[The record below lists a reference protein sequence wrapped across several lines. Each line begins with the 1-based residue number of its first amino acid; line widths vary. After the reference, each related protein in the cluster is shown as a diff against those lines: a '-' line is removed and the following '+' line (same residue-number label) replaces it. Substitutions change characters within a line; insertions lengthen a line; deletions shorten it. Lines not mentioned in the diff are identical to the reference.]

1 MAGSATQFWGAVVS
15 GKNSHSE
22 DIPEG
27 VFVSVSQAILR
38 NGKEGQPTILYVQPT
53 DEDKK
58 GPKVAIAYL
67 APGKTDFYKV
77 DLSFSSSDAPIE
89 FTTEGPGE
97 VHLSGFAAAERSPFD
112 EDDDSFSYGLEGE
125 SSEEDGDE
133 ADEQIEQR
141 LKALAQKRGKVEDED
156 EEDED
161 EDEDEDEEEEAP
173 KIGKGGPQKRP
184 NNTNGAQ
191 PAKKAKTEGGKPQGN
206 ATPAQASKTEQKPQ
220 TPKPEAKPQGQAT
233 PKAQTPKPEAKPQ
246 GQAPKAQTPKPEA
259 KPQGQAT
266 PKAQTPKADTKPQAQ
281 AAKGGQTPKDTKA
294 HTPSKGQIMCSDCN
308 RPFPNE
314 RSLQQHQEQK
324 HKK

>member
-38 NGKEGQPTILYVQPT
+38 NGKDGQPTILYVQPT

-58 GPKVAIAYL
+58 GTKVAIAYL
-67 APGKTDFYKV
+67 APGKSDFYKV

-112 EDDDSFSYGLEGE
+112 EDDDEDSFGYMEGE

-141 LKALAQKRGKVEDED
+141 LKALAQKRGKGGDD

-161 EDEDEDEEEEAP
+161 EDEDEDEEEEEAP
-173 KIGKGGPQKRP
+173 KTGKGAPQKRP
-184 NNTNGAQ
+184 NNTNGSQ

-206 ATPAQASKTEQKPQ
+206 ATPAQAPKTEQKPQ
-220 TPKPEAKPQGQAT
+220 TPKSEAKPQGQAT
-233 PKAQTPKPEAKPQ
+233 PKAQTPKPEAKAQ
-246 GQAPKAQTPKPEA
+246 GQNA
-259 KPQGQAT
+259 
-266 PKAQTPKADTKPQAQ
+266 PKAQTPKADAKPQA
-281 AAKGGQTPKDTKA
+281 KGG
-294 HTPSKGQIMCSDCN
+294 
-308 RPFPNE
+308 
-314 RSLQQHQEQK
+314 
-324 HKK
+324 